1 MDCAPCLIPSWPM
14 PLPASCFCSKDNGR
28 SMSKGA
34 AEGAEPILLV
44 KKHKPKSSDL
54 KSMQYDRIR
63 FGIVRNM
70 ISLKV
75 RAASSLPGYRS
86 LASYSYSCGHVLC
99 DLVTGAGVCVLE
111 CVVAVDA
118 CCSTCATPTA
128 VSLQYGVQQPISK
141 PLICEVRMGGGMR

>member
-1 MDCAPCLIPSWPM
+1 M

-34 AEGAEPILLV
+34 SEGSEPILLV

-75 RAASSLPGYRS
+75 RAAS
-86 LASYSYSCGHVLC
+86 
-99 DLVTGAGVCVLE
+99 
-111 CVVAVDA
+111 
-118 CCSTCATPTA
+118 CS
-128 VSLQYGVQQPISK
+128 VSQPD
-141 PLICEVRMGGGMR
+141 